1 MSDKPSEKSLS
12 KVLFEDMQFE
22 EGSDSDNS
30 SSDVDLALGA
40 PGTRKRTEQASEF
53 NQIMTGIQERMA
65 RVMSRVSLSCT
76 MINQLHRDLK
86 AKLPGKLG
94 DEDEAKEAGGDGE
107 FQNTDFDNAA
117 LEKITEGPLTLQIT
131 EEILTEEGEDI

>member
-1 MSDKPSEKSLS
+1 MSDKPSEESLS
-12 KVLFEDMQFE
+12 KVLFKDVQFE
-22 EGSDSDNS
+22 EGSD
-30 SSDVDLALGA
+30 SDVDLALGA
-40 PGTRKRTEQASEF
+40 PGTRKRTEQAREF
-53 NQIMTGIQERMA
+53 DQIMTGIQERMA

-107 FQNTDFDNAA
+107 FQNTDFDNVA
-117 LEKITEGPLTLQIT
+117 LEKITEGPLPLQIT
-131 EEILTEEGEDI
+131 EEILTEEGEDMQL